1 MPANFT
7 EEQRRDIRNRLIQKG
22 YEFSRLYGIKKM
34 KIEDLAKSCG
44 IAKGTF
50 YHFFASKEA
59 FVKELIDE
67 LNRQDMASLMQ
78 LLNGR
83 EKVPLEEMIVWYR
96 NLFTFEH
103 NFMLFQRV
111 EDFVWMKKHL
121 SVDYMFHPETDKE
134 KAWQILS
141 IVDGIRNDID
151 IGVIINFIKTIYAMT
166 ENRDTFCQES
176 LETNIDLIFETIYRY
191 VKA

>member
-1 MPANFT
+1 
-7 EEQRRDIRNRLIQKG
+7 
-22 YEFSRLYGIKKM
+22 M
-34 KIEDLAKSCG
+34 KIEDLAKGCG

-50 YHFFASKEA
+50 YHFFVSKEA

-67 LNRQDMASLMQ
+67 LNRQDMVSFKQ

-83 EKVPLEEMIVWYR
+83 EKVPLKEMIVWYR

-103 NFMLFQRV
+103 DFMLFQRV

-121 SVDYMFHPETDKE
+121 SAEYLFHPETDRE
-134 KAWQILS
+134 RAMQILS
-141 IVDGIRNDID
+141 MVEGIRDDID
-151 IGVIINFIKTIYAMT
+151 VGVIVNFIKSIYAMT
-166 ENRDTFCQES
+166 ENRDTFCEEA
-176 LETNIDLIFETIYRY
+176 LETNIDLIFQMIYQY